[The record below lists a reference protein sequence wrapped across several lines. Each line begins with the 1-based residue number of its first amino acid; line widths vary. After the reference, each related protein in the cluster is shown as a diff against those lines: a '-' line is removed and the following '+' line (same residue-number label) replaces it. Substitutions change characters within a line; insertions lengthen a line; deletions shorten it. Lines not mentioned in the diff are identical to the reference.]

1 MQVKIFKMDAIKTGE
16 NKRKL
21 LTFDGVQS
29 LKVQTKYTQMCFRK
43 KIYSYN
49 TSTFST
55 FVGRS

>member
-1 MQVKIFKMDAIKTGE
+1 MDAIKTGE

-29 LKVQTKYTQMCFRK
+29 RKVQTKYTQMCFRK
-43 KIYSYN
+43 KLYSYN